1 MLFSTK
7 RFTLSTQ
14 REFMALTKSKRVK
27 SVGRSRPKHWT
38 RRPIVI
44 TLVVLAVLLF
54 AIRLALPS
62 VVTRYVNRVLN
73 GIENHEGHISDVD
86 LHLWRGAYSIYD
98 LEIVQVSNDGKR
110 APIIS
115 IPATHLSV
123 EWRALL
129 HGSLVGE
136 VEFHRPRVNVYA
148 GTAKKEEKEKSDD
161 FLQQFR
167 ELLPLNINRFAIID
181 GELHFQ
187 NLRANP
193 EVDIYLDQISLVARN
208 LTNSEE
214 VAAEEL
220 AATVSGKA
228 RAMKSG
234 ALGVEMKLDPLK
246 EHPTYQ
252 LAFELKDLRLP
263 ELNNFLRYYLAV
275 TARDGWISMA
285 GESNAEGGKF
295 RGYVKPVVRDL
306 DILHLKKEHKSIGE
320 AIKGFFVKIIASVFE
335 NKAKEQLA
343 TKLEFSGTFDNPEI
357 SVWDAVAS
365 FMRNAFVQALE
376 PSLEGTLAPEQAKK
390 ESGKLKDSDANKR
403 GSSANK

>member
-1 MLFSTK
+1 
-7 RFTLSTQ
+7 
-14 REFMALTKSKRVK
+14 MALKKSKRASAK
-27 SVGRSRPKHWT
+27 SVSKKHWI

-44 TLVVLAVLLF
+44 VLLVLALLLLLLR
-54 AIRLALPS
+54 IALPTM
-62 VVTRYVNRVLN
+62 VTRYVNKVLN
-73 GIENHEGHISDVD
+73 GIENHEGHVADVD

-98 LEIVQVSNDGKR
+98 LEIVQVSKDGKR
-110 APIIS
+110 APIIY

-123 EWRALL
+123 EWRALFR
-129 HGSLVGE
+129 GSLVGE
-136 VEFHRPRVNVYA
+136 VEFHKPRVNVYA
-148 GTAKKEEKEKSDD
+148 GAAKKEEKEKSDD

-167 ELLPLNINRFAIID
+167 ELMPLNINRFAIID

-187 NLRANP
+187 NLRAKP

-208 LTNSEE
+208 LTNNEK
-214 VAAEEL
+214 VAEEL

-228 RAMKSG
+228 RAMQSG
-234 ALGVEMKLDPLK
+234 ELGLEMKLDPLEK
-246 EHPTYQ
+246 HPTYQ

-275 TARDGWISMA
+275 TARDGRISLA
-285 GESNAEGGKF
+285 GESSAEGGKF

-357 SVWDAVAS
+357 SVWDAVAA

-376 PSLEGTLAPEQAKK
+376 PSLEGTLAPEQAQK
-390 ESGKLKDSDANKR
+390 ESGKLKGGKAPKR
-403 GSSANK
+403 GSANQ